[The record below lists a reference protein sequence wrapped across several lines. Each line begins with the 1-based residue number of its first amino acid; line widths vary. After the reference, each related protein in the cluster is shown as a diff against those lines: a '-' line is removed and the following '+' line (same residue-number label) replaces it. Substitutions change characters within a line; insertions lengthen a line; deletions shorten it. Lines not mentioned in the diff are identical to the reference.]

1 VPRNLRALVVTS
13 NSIDAD
19 LALGFLREA
28 GIKATICGS
37 VRDLRNEFSEDV
49 GCVALSGD
57 CLVETEL
64 PLLYDTI
71 AAQAHWS
78 DIPLILIAP
87 AGAGLSS
94 FVEQTFPNAGNLTI
108 LEQPLNPATLVSA
121 IRVAHRARARQ
132 LEIRDLLEDRDRAL
146 QMRDEFLA
154 MLAHELRNPL
164 APMRNAVYLQKM
176 LRIDDPLLE
185 KTRDI
190 FDRQVTNLSRMVDDL
205 LDVAR
210 LERGKLQLQR
220 QRVDLNAIVAAA
232 VDSSMA
238 LAQVRHQRVD
248 VRLTADSLFIDADPV
263 RIEQLITNLLTNAA
277 KFTPE
282 GGDITVSSSR
292 EGEMA
297 LVSVQDNGAGLSEDM
312 LTRIFNPFIQADR
325 TLARSKGGLGLG
337 LTIAHRLTE
346 LHGGTLQAIS
356 AGTNQGSTFT
366 VRFPL
371 LKKRWTDLSPRGS
384 SDLPIQKRRVLVVE
398 DNDDIRESL
407 RMILDAWGHDVTV
420 SDTGQ
425 KGLELIARMQPEIA
439 FIDIGLPVLDG
450 YQVARSIRASSHP
463 SCAMKLIAITGYG
476 QPDDR
481 ERALQAGFDAHML
494 KPVDPLSLQT
504 ILQSA

>member
-1 VPRNLRALVVTS
+1 VMRKLRALLVTS
-13 NSIDAD
+13 NNTDAE
-19 LALGFLREA
+19 LALSFLGEA
-28 GIKATICGS
+28 GIRATVCRS
-37 VRDLRNEFSEDV
+37 VREMRRQLTDDV
-49 GCVALSGD
+49 SCVALSGD
-57 CLVETEL
+57 AFEEADL
-64 PLLYDTI
+64 PILHDVI
-71 AAQAHWS
+71 ASQAHWS
-78 DIPLILIAP
+78 DLPVILIAP
-87 AGAGLSS
+87 SGAGLGT
-94 FVEQTFPNAGNLTI
+94 FVEQTFPNACNLTI

-121 IRVAHRARARQ
+121 IRVAQRARSRQ

-176 LRIDDPLLE
+176 LRIDDPLLA

-220 QRVDLNAIVAAA
+220 QRVDLNAVVTAA
-232 VDSSMA
+232 VEASMS
-238 LAQVRHQRVD
+238 LAQARHQHVNIS
-248 VRLTADSLFIDADPV
+248 LTTDSLFIDADPV
-263 RIEQLITNLLTNAA
+263 RIEQLITNLLTNAV

-282 GGDITVSSSR
+282 GGEITVSSSCDD
-292 EGEMA
+292 EMG

-346 LHGGTLQAIS
+346 LHGGTLRAIS
-356 AGTNQGSTFT
+356 AGTNQGSTFI

-371 LKKRWTDLSPRGS
+371 LKQRWTDLSPCGS
-384 SDLPIQKRRVLVVE
+384 DERPIQKRRVLVVE
-398 DNDDIRESL
+398 DNEDIRESL

-425 KGLELIARMQPEIA
+425 KGLDIVARMQPEIA

-504 ILQSA
+504 ILQTA

>member
-1 VPRNLRALVVTS
+1 MTRKLRALLVIS
-13 NSIDAD
+13 NSTDAE
-19 LALGFLREA
+19 LALAFLGEA
-28 GIKATICGS
+28 GIRATVCRN
-37 VRDLRNEFSEDV
+37 VKELRNELSDDV
-49 GCVALSGD
+49 GCIALSGE

-64 PLLYDTI
+64 PILHDII
-71 AAQAHWS
+71 AAQAQWS
-78 DIPLILIAP
+78 DMPLILITP
-87 AGAGLSS
+87 TGAGLVA
-94 FVEQTFPNAGNLTI
+94 FAEQTFPNAGNLTL
-108 LEQPLNPATLVSA
+108 LEQPLNPATLISA
-121 IRVAHRARARQ
+121 VRVAKRARARQ
-132 LEIRDLLEDRDRAL
+132 LEIRDLLEERDRAL
-146 QMRDEFLA
+146 HMRDEFMA

-176 LRIDDPLLE
+176 LRIDDPTLV

-190 FDRQVTNLSRMVDDL
+190 FDRQVTNLARMVDDL

-220 QRVDLNAIVAAA
+220 QRVDLNAIVTAA
-232 VDSSMA
+232 VDASMSLSQA
-238 LAQVRHQRVD
+238 RQQRVG
-248 VRLTADSLFIDADPV
+248 VRLADDSLFIDADPV
-263 RIEQLITNLLTNAA
+263 RIEQLITNLLTNAV

-282 GGDITVSSSR
+282 GGEITVSSAR
-292 EGEMA
+292 EGDIAM
-297 LVSVQDNGAGLSEDM
+297 VSVQDNGAGLSEDM
-312 LTRIFNPFIQADR
+312 LTRVFNPFIQADR

-346 LHGGTLQAIS
+346 LHGGTLGATS
-356 AGTNQGSTFT
+356 AGANQGSTFT

-371 LKKRWTDLSPRGS
+371 LKQRWTDLSPRGA
-384 SDLPIQKRRVLVVE
+384 SDRPVQRRRVLVVE

-425 KGLELIARMQPEIA
+425 KGLDLVALMHPEIA
-439 FIDIGLPVLDG
+439 FIDIGLPLLDG
-450 YQVARSIRASSHP
+450 YQVARRIRASSNGIHDI
-463 SCAMKLIAITGYG
+463 KLVAITGYG

-504 ILQSA
+504 ILQNA